1 MFLKVHGEIKDKETE
16 EIKTVPVIV
25 NADSICTVD
34 LSDRGYGCDIGISGY
49 GLGGSVLTV
58 TESFEEVQKMLTYC
72 NFVVEYDKEYG
83 APRTLEWHESEEDS
97 GE

>member
-58 TESFEEVQKMLTYC
+58 TESFEEVQKMLTYL

-83 APRTLEWHESEEDS
+83 APRVLGHESKEDS
-97 GE
+97 SE

>member
-16 EIKTVPVIV
+16 EIKTVPIIV

-49 GLGGSVLTV
+49 GLGGSILTV
-58 TESFEEVQKMLTYC
+58 TESFEEVQKMLTYM
-72 NFVVEYDKEYG
+72 NFVVEYDKRYY
-83 APRTLEWHESEEDS
+83 APRVLGHESEEDS
-97 GE
+97 SE

>member
-1 MFLKVHGEIKDKETE
+1 MFLKAHGEIKDKETE
-16 EIKTVPVIV
+16 EIRTVPVII

-49 GLGGSVLTV
+49 GLGGSILTV
-58 TESFEEVQKMLTYC
+58 TESFEEVQRMLTYC
-72 NFVVEYDKEYG
+72 SYIVGYDKEYG
-83 APRTLEWHESEEDS
+83 APRVLGHESEEDS

>member
-1 MFLKVHGEIKDKETE
+1 MFLKVHGEIKDKETK
-16 EIKTVPVIV
+16 EIRTVPVII
-25 NADSICTVD
+25 NADSICTID

-49 GLGGSVLTV
+49 GLGGSILTV

-83 APRTLEWHESEEDS
+83 APRTLEWHGSEEDS